1 MIEVRLKVPST
12 TIIIKGNIKHKEII
26 EQIGKLFLTPEN
38 RLLNAETRAGDAI
51 MIPGSNIA
59 YMKNVKED

>member
-12 TIIIKGNIKHKEII
+12 SIIIKGNIKHEEII
-26 EQIGKLFLTPEN
+26 KQMGKLFLTPEN
-38 RLLNAETRAGDAI
+38 NLLNAETRSGDAI

-59 YMKNVKED
+59 YMKNVKES